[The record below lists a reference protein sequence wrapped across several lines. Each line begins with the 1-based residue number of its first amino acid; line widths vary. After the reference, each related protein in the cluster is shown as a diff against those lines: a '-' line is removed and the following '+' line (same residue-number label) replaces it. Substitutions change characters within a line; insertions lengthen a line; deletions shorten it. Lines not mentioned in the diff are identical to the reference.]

1 MEMEKITGTL
11 FALGLVPV
19 VKIED
24 AAMAPGLARALCE
37 GGLPAAEITFR
48 TPAAAEAIGR
58 VHEAFPEM
66 LLCAGTVLTPEQADA
81 AMAAGASFIVSP
93 GLNPRVVRHCQE
105 KGYPVIPGCATPS
118 DLEQALELGLQVVK
132 FFPAEASGGVAAIK
146 AMAAPYGGLRFM
158 PTGGIGLKNLGDYL
172 GFGKVVCCGG
182 SFMVPS
188 DAVEAGDFGRIA
200 ALTAEGVRA
209 VHGFTIEEPG
219 AVFAV
224 WLGEG
229 YEEQKEYAKNVIRQ
243 SEIYRTSRA
252 SSVFEARVWK
262 IVFVVLY
269 QMEDERQEYI
279 YFQKQI
285 V

>member
-93 GLNPRVVRHCQE
+93 GLNPRVIRHCQE

-158 PTGGIGLKNLGDYL
+158 PTGGINRKNLGDYL
-172 GFGKVVCCGG
+172 GFGKVICCGG

-188 DAVEAGDFGRIA
+188 DAMEAGDFGRIA

-209 VHGFTIEEPG
+209 VHGFTIEELPAEG
-219 AVFAV
+219 TVSPAEAAFGFGGGLKITVRSLKRMEAYLRLMGIPTVSDGETVGCKLGGFDAVIA
-224 WLGEG
+224 
-229 YEEQKEYAKNVIRQ
+229 QK
-243 SEIYRTSRA
+243 
-252 SSVFEARVWK
+252 
-262 IVFVVLY
+262 
-269 QMEDERQEYI
+269 
-279 YFQKQI
+279 
-285 V
+285 